1 MEVLEKLT
9 IAVTEDEV
17 EALGPENSS
26 SIHLF
31 VETGPERVRIV
42 FKKSEFILKELIEQ
56 RIRCFYADIIVGQQD
71 YLHSSAL
78 QSQ

>member
-1 MEVLEKLT
+1 MLQYYRS
-9 IAVTEDEV
+9 AVPPIRSDFPDY
-17 EALGPENSS
+17 GPNPDF
-26 SIHLF
+26 F

-78 QSQ
+78 QS

>member
-1 MEVLEKLT
+1 MPP
-9 IAVTEDEV
+9 IRSDFPDY
-17 EALGPENSS
+17 GPNPDF
-26 SIHLF
+26 F
-31 VETGPERVRIV
+31 VKTGPERVRIV

>member
-1 MEVLEKLT
+1 MLT
-9 IAVTEDEV
+9 LATHPVPLIRSDFPDY
-17 EALGPENSS
+17 GPN
-26 SIHLF
+26 
-31 VETGPERVRIV
+31 PERVRIV

>member
-1 MEVLEKLT
+1 MPP
-9 IAVTEDEV
+9 IRSDF
-17 EALGPENSS
+17 PDYSPNPDF
-26 SIHLF
+26 F

>member
-1 MEVLEKLT
+1 MPP
-9 IAVTEDEV
+9 IRSDFQDY
-17 EALGPENSS
+17 GPNPDF
-26 SIHLF
+26 F